1 MVNFFIIVFLIVYI
15 IQWRRRHHHSLMA
28 VNLESPTS
36 GTSTMMSNGSVRK
49 KSWNGS
55 AANNNRGYSPVKSG
69 QEKLNVPFHDYESSS
84 DDELFRK
91 RDDELFRKPFSDH
104 Q

>member
-1 MVNFFIIVFLIVYI
+1 
-15 IQWRRRHHHSLMA
+15 
-28 VNLESPTS
+28 
-36 GTSTMMSNGSVRK
+36 MMSNGSVRK

-55 AANNNRGYSPVKSG
+55 ASNNNRGYSPVKSD
-69 QEKLNVPFHDYESSS
+69 QQKLNVPFHDYESSSS